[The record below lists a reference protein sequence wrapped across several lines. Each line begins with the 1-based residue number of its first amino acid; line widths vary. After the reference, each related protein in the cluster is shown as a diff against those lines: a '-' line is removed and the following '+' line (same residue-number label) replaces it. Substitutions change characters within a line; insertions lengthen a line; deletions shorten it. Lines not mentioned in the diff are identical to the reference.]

1 MGRLHREDLVQVR
14 GRRGHAKARR
24 RRTPDGH
31 VPSHGRGQG
40 GGRGRRRGHGSAQ
53 AEQAD
58 LRLFRS
64 RAATSDDGVVRR
76 ERSAL
81 ELCQRRD
88 AEGDDHTDD
97 GRRHGPRAR
106 GERERRRQEG
116 GVLGL
121 ERAGH
126 RVGGFGRNIVKAGA
140 EAADARTRRRRALRR
155 GAPPGHH
162 RERRFRRRRH
172 RVERGQ
178 RRQATQADPAA
189 AERSGCER
197 VFFAGFPRGGV
208 RTLHRGRRSAAD
220 FDERAE
226 RVQVNPGG
234 AVRVSRGRAR
244 SHVERDTELGGAA
257 LRLSR
262 RTRGRRERA
271 VRRDRPKGDQDGHR
285 RLRRPVP
292 ALGHRRPGAGDTLA
306 QCAGRG
312 RGRAAVWK
320 VRRGTP
326 RVLAGALER
335 EVRQRGAMA
344 GGGGHR
350 RLLHHG
356 GRRLRGA
363 PVV

>member
-1 MGRLHREDLVQVR
+1 MEPAQRQAAADLRRPRGADSQVPRAGRRASDCHAGRRQAHARLGPSIGAVRSGDSRQGELPPHEHARSARIRRQAKPTRHRGSRAQVLRPRQAIGGDARGAQAQVRRRALEPAIPSGCQLRRSRGGSCLGRLHREDLVQVR
-14 GRRGHAKARR
+14 RRRGHAKARR

-64 RAATSDDGVVRR
+64 RAAPSDDGLVRR

-197 VFFAGFPRGGV
+197 SLLCRFPA
-208 RTLHRGRRSAAD
+208 RRSAYTSS
-220 FDERAE
+220 RA
-226 RVQVNPGG
+226 
-234 AVRVSRGRAR
+234 
-244 SHVERDTELGGAA
+244 
-257 LRLSR
+257 
-262 RTRGRRERA
+262 A
-271 VRRDRPKGDQDGHR
+271 VRRG
-285 RLRRPVP
+285 LR
-292 ALGHRRPGAGDTLA
+292 
-306 QCAGRG
+306 
-312 RGRAAVWK
+312 
-320 VRRGTP
+320 
-326 RVLAGALER
+326 
-335 EVRQRGAMA
+335 
-344 GGGGHR
+344 
-350 RLLHHG
+350 
-356 GRRLRGA
+356 
-363 PVV
+363 